1 MNWRRLWCR
10 LRRHSGHV
18 ELRFR
23 ERPSGRPPAE
33 EYWECTRCG
42 HTEPVVKP
50 PTPCSKLG
58 YKEGDL
64 FYFKQARFAHMVKLA
79 LGPVLARSGH
89 TLPDVQHPGEGAL
102 LMLNYDDGSEMP
114 HFRILVATV
123 KSSNDKY
130 GYFPLDA
137 VRPVVE
143 EAPAGRKQGGGAT
156 GGQLH
161 REETGDTET
170 IVGKGATCNR

>member
-10 LRRHSGHV
+10 LWRHSEYV
-18 ELRFR
+18 ELRTR
-23 ERPSGRPPAE
+23 ERPCGRPPRE

-42 HTEPVVKP
+42 HTEPVVKR
-50 PTPCSKLG
+50 PTPCDKLR
-58 YKEGDL
+58 YAEGDL
-64 FYFKQARFAHMVKLA
+64 FYLKQAQYDHVMKLA
-79 LGPVLARSGH
+79 LGAVVARRNGV
-89 TLPDVQHPGEGAL
+89 LPDVAYPGEGAL
-102 LMLNYDDGSEMP
+102 LMLNYDDGSDMP

-123 KSSNDKY
+123 KSSYDEY
-130 GYFPLDA
+130 GYFPLEA

-143 EAPAGRKQGGGAT
+143 EAPAGRKQGDGAT

-170 IVGKGATCNR
+170 IDGKGATCNR